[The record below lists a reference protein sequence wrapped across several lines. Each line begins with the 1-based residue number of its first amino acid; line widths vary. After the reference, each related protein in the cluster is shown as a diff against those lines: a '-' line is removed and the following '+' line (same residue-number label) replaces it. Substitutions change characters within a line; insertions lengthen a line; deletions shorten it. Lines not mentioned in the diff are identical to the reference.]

1 MNGRGVSLLRS
12 KIVRIAFATA
22 LPWACSGPDFTE
34 IAQPSV
40 AAIDAGSD
48 VDDTPIILPPGTT
61 TVQSAVD
68 AGDAT
73 VDAEAAG
80 SAAPIFGDDATL
92 DRGADATVDGQVAQG
107 SRFLVMRTAMPPA
120 IAPAVAHANGS

>member
-80 SAAPIFGDDATL
+80 SAAPISETTRRWIEAPTRRSMARLHRVHD
-92 DRGADATVDGQVAQG
+92 
-107 SRFLVMRTAMPPA
+107 FL
-120 IAPAVAHANGS
+120 